1 MPLVRPTARPLA
13 PALALAAALA
23 TAACG
28 DDDGGPGEQLT
39 GRYRLVTVESGSLP
53 YPTSFGIGNT
63 YYIVEGSLVFS
74 GNQVTDARRYEL
86 RTGTGTVTQTDAD
99 TLRYTYELRGDEVLL
114 RRTVGGIAQVDTA
127 SRAEDL
133 IGVEQRFNSL
143 GGAPVPGF
151 ATYVRVP

>member
-13 PALALAAALA
+13 LAAALA
-23 TAACG
+23 TTACG

-39 GRYRLVTVESGSLP
+39 GRYRLVSVENGSLP

-86 RTGTGTVTQTDAD
+86 VMDACAPFHGRQA
-99 TLRYTYELRGDEVLL
+99 TRSGK
-114 RRTVGGIAQVDTA
+114 RRISV
-127 SRAEDL
+127 
-133 IGVEQRFNSL
+133 
-143 GGAPVPGF
+143 
-151 ATYVRVP
+151 